1 MKKRKKRISRGKE
14 IFLWLLG
21 ILLILVAGVSIY
33 TGKVYFD
40 VRAATD
46 KTYKTVERISVT
58 KRKGKVDY
66 EKGQPFS
73 VLMLGVDTGDFGR
86 TEQGRS
92 DSIMVATVNPQTKT
106 TTLVSIARDT
116 YTEIVGKHK
125 SDKVNHAYAY
135 GGVPMAIA
143 TVENLLDIPIDHY
156 VEINMKGIKDVVDAV
171 GGVEVSNAFS
181 FNYEGSNFPIGKLH
195 LNGEEALKYSRMRY
209 DDPHGDYGRQDRQRR
224 VISGIVD
231 RMKSVNTLTNYSYL
245 FDILGNNTKTD
256 ISWKIL
262 QVLLTSHRPAL
273 TKITSEQ
280 LSGTGFTGDGVT
292 GEKGI
297 SYQRVDGKELQRV
310 QQKLKKQLGET
321 TY

>member
-1 MKKRKKRISRGKE
+1 MKKRKKRISRGKK
-14 IFLWLLG
+14 IFLWVLG
-21 ILLILVAGVSIY
+21 ILLVLVAGVSIY
-33 TGKVYFD
+33 AGKVYFD
-40 VRAATD
+40 VRAAAD
-46 KTYKTVERISVT
+46 KTYKTVERISET

-73 VLMLGVDTGDFGR
+73 VLMLGVDTGDLGR

-116 YTEIVGKHK
+116 YTEIVGKNK
-125 SDKVNHAYAY
+125 SDKINHAYAY

-156 VEINMKGIKDVVDAV
+156 VEINMKGMKDLVDAV

-181 FNYEGSNFPIGKLH
+181 FNYEGSNFPIGKLQ

-231 RMKSVNTLTNYSYL
+231 KMKSVNTLTNYSNL
-245 FDILGNNTKTD
+245 FDILGDNTKTD
-256 ISWKIL
+256 ISWKTL
-262 QVLLTSHRPAL
+262 QVLVTSYRSAL
-273 TKITSEQ
+273 TKITSDQ
-280 LSGTGFTGDGVT
+280 LAGTGFTGDGVT
-292 GEKGI
+292 GEQEI
-297 SYQRVDGKELQRV
+297 SYQKVDTKELQRV
-310 QQKLKKQLGET
+310 QQELKKQLDGT
-321 TY
+321 AY